1 MSDDFVAERHLG
13 MWEEEGRSDWS
24 AVVRRNRHGLYGVTL
39 EKGGFNSSG
48 KFVWRPTLM
57 LNWDVA
63 TPEQAREEAAK
74 ALSRMTTHLL
84 VIGASLRR
92 DLDEPAPAEGET

>member
-1 MSDDFVAERHLG
+1 MSDDFVAERLLG
-13 MWEEEGRSDWS
+13 LWEEEGRSDWS

-39 EKGGFNSSG
+39 EKGGFSNG
-48 KFVWRPTLM
+48 KFVWRPVLM
-57 LNWDVA
+57 LSWDVT

-74 ALSRMTTHLL
+74 ALSRMTTNLL

-92 DLDEPAPAEGET
+92 DLDEQVPAEGET